1 MTDNLSIT
9 LLRKNE
15 LFQTNNN
22 NEWNNTQE
30 GVEKYI
36 SSKIYGNNVTF
47 ASIQRYRKMNERIS
61 NKIHKLLTFI
71 QSKHLGIRYRTEDI
85 SK

>member
-36 SSKIYGNNVTF
+36 SSKIYGNNVAF